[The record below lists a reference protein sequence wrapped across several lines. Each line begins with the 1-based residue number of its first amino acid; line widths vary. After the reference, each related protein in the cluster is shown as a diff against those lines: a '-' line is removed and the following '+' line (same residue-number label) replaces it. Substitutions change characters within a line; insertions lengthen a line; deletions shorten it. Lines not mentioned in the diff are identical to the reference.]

1 MEVIY
6 KDQAIDDI
14 KYWKKS
20 GQKMNKKGKDE
31 NLSLSRGTTW
41 S

>member
-20 GQKMNKKGKDE
+20 GQKIEQKRE
-31 NLSLSRGTTW
+31 R
-41 S
+41 